1 MQRAFPQELRDML
14 YTHIIKEGIYKVEGV
29 AKYGK
34 ATPEQSKRRSATPA
48 HLQDVQYVGKPT
60 LFELGLFCYQV
71 TTFKIGG
78 NVLEQRRHLGQAL
91 LQIPDPW
98 QSGHRLLSL
107 VRKIKL
113 SLKEDKLKSYTKEF
127 SALLTLMVGVQYKV
141 AVRINITLDNDHA
154 DALDRVIRFGDA
166 MNKMHPNFE
175 QLK

>member
-1 MQRAFPQELRDML
+1 ML

-48 HLQDVQYVGKPT
+48 HSQDVQYVGKPT

-78 NVLEQRRHLGQAL
+78 NVLEQRRHLG
-91 LQIPDPW
+91 
-98 QSGHRLLSL
+98 LLSL

>member
-48 HLQDVQYVGKPT
+48 HSQDVQYVGKPT

-78 NVLEQRRHLGQAL
+78 N
-91 LQIPDPW
+91 
-98 QSGHRLLSL
+98 
-107 VRKIKL
+107 IKL